1 MKNIYFLIEYDMLG
15 IELEMYVY
23 FGIENVLS
31 RDLDFDKLLFI
42 FKKLLE
48 RYMVCDWL
56 FEDFI
61 L

>member
-1 MKNIYFLIEYDMLG
+1 MLG

-23 FGIENVLS
+23 FGIENVLN
-31 RDLDFDKLLFI
+31 RELDFDELLFI